1 MNKLALA
8 LSAALSLGAI
18 ASASAADATINFKGD
33 IKALPCAISVGAG
46 GTSVAM
52 PTITPDQITSGA
64 SRNVDFEL
72 KMGTDATKCPATTY
86 TLAFKDSALVDGMLR
101 NSDVTAGGAKNVALT
116 IVKEG
121 SDLDLSADVIDH
133 TLATDG
139 VVTIPLQAR
148 MDQAGSDPVEAGT
161 YSGNLLI
168 NVTY

>member
-8 LSAALSLGAI
+8 LSAALSLGAV

-64 SRNVDFEL
+64 SRNVDFDL
-72 KMGTDATKCPATTY
+72 KMGTDAGKCPANTY
-86 TLAFKDSALVDGMLR
+86 TLAFKDSALTDGMLS
-101 NSDVTAGGAKNVALT
+101 NSATTGAAKNVALT
-116 IVKEG
+116 IVKDG
-121 SDLDLSADVIDH
+121 SELDLSTDVINH
-133 TLATDG
+133 TLAAEG

-148 MDQAGSDPVEAGT
+148 LDRAGVGTVEAGT
-161 YSGNLLI
+161 YSGDLLI